1 MVYKG
6 THQKHEGGIALHT
19 RYIKILFRR
28 TLERKQGRRSLLSF
42 IYAVEAEAEAESK
55 VIVVVCFECK
65 LAIMLFKRSSV
76 RL

>member
-42 IYAVEAEAEAESK
+42 IYAVEAEAESK